1 MNANSTSVTA
11 QQIARAL
18 REDYG
23 VSHGDRIGILGD
35 VETLLPVYQ
44 AVWMLGACA
53 VPLDIGTLT
62 NTQTLQASNA
72 IYLIAEEG
80 KLARAV
86 RAVEMGP
93 NEPLGASNCR
103 EVIQF
108 GGEAGD
114 VFGHLESLAA
124 QQSNSA
130 LDRVVDWEQGGAADV
145 AKADALLLCLYFM
158 EKVQLF
164 VYTRT
169 DLQEF
174 ARRRQVEAK
183 PKMRP
188 KLAALTF
195 YPVAEDLVRVLVGE

>member
-11 QQIARAL
+11 QQVARAL
-18 REDYG
+18 REEYSIG
-23 VSHGDRIGILGD
+23 HGDRIGILGD
-35 VETLLPVYQ
+35 VETLLPVYH
-44 AVWMLGACA
+44 AIGLLGACA

-62 NTQTLQASNA
+62 NTQTLQAANA

-93 NEPLGASNCR
+93 NEPLGAPNCR

-108 GGEAGD
+108 DGEAGD
-114 VFGHLESLAA
+114 VFGHLASLAA
-124 QQSNSA
+124 QHPDQA
-130 LDRVVDWEQGGAADV
+130 LESVVNWDQGEAADL
-145 AKADALLLCLYFM
+145 AKADVLLLCLYFM

-164 VYTRT
+164 VYTRA

-174 ARRRQVEAK
+174 ARRRQTEDK

-188 KLAALTF
+188 KFSALTF
-195 YPVAEDLVRVLVGE
+195 YPVADDLVRVLGEA